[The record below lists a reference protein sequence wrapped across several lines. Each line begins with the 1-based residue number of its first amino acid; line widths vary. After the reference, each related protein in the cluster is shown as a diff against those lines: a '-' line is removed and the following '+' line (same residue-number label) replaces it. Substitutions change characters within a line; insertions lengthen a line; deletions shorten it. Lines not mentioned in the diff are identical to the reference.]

1 MNYDDQAPTLDEIR
15 NEGLAFATKL
25 CLEKKYTEA
34 KKVLSEILKLCI
46 NDSEIMVMM
55 AEILIAENKLT
66 RAKKWL
72 DNILAIYPN
81 NPNALYNLGVYYSNK
96 KQWKKAIKIYEKSI
110 TLFDDKDSEKKIEI
124 ADAYQNLGCV
134 LWKDRRREEA
144 LEAWKTSL
152 KYNPKHKQAKKNLK
166 EFTNEYG
173 LPSSPI
179 GSIMDDVQAFVKI
192 KMEEYL
198 LTKTKTNEPT
208 IDKDNLTEL
217 NKILENIMQAW
228 NDEISS
234 KYSERLDLMDTN
246 KKVNLFKRTKVSFD

>member
-1 MNYDDQAPTLDEIR
+1 MDYDNQAPTLEEIR
-15 NEGLAFATKL
+15 NGGLALATKL
-25 CLEKKYTEA
+25 CLEKKYNEA

-46 NDSEIMVMM
+46 NDSETMIMMV
-55 AEILIAENKLT
+55 EIFIAENKLT
-66 RAKKWL
+66 QAKKWL
-72 DNILAIYPN
+72 DNILLLYPN

-110 TLFDDKDSEKKIEI
+110 TLYDDKNSKKKIEI

-134 LWKDRRREEA
+134 LWEDKRREEA

-152 KYNPKHKQAKKNLK
+152 KYNPKQKQAKKNLK

-173 LPSSPI
+173 LPSSPM
-179 GSIMDDVQAFVKI
+179 GAIMDDVQAFVKI

-198 LTKTKTNEPT
+198 LTKNKTGKST
-208 IDKDNLTEL
+208 IDNDDLTEI
-217 NKILENIMQAW
+217 NKMLENIMEAW
-228 NDEISS
+228 NDEISA
-234 KYSERLDLMDTN
+234 KHAEELDSMDTN